1 MKTFNLFMEILASVS
16 LIAFFAFIVAAI
28 VCGNSPTLFICGGIS
43 MGIMVV
49 SGGIY
54 SAIQPRHRPEHVYKL
69 FVANAADG
77 GYKPVKMQSS
87 KMNINF

>member
-1 MKTFNLFMEILASVS
+1 MKAFSLFMEILVYVS

-28 VCGNSPTLFICGGIS
+28 VCGNSPTLLICGGIS

-54 SAIQPRHRPEHVYKL
+54 SAI
-69 FVANAADG
+69 
-77 GYKPVKMQSS
+77 
-87 KMNINF
+87 

>member
-1 MKTFNLFMEILASVS
+1 MKTFSLFIEILVSVS

-54 SAIQPRHRPEHVYKL
+54 SAI
-69 FVANAADG
+69 
-77 GYKPVKMQSS
+77 
-87 KMNINF
+87 